1 MKKGIRIGVLVA
13 LVGLFIVVAIM
24 NTNGK
29 PKNED
34 KVWDAATTIG
44 DMNSKNYYVFY
55 TDLAC
60 PYCDVWSRLTLEN
73 KEDFKDYLEKNHI
86 LYEVRVTEFLYE
98 NSGHRP
104 DMSRWSAKGTYC
116 ATKQNKFWEY
126 YESGIMSLWEDYHSK
141 GIGSAKDSPMI
152 SGMTEDYWTGKVA
165 KRAGV
170 NQEDFI
176 SCYGS
181 DETLDA
187 VKKNT
192 EKAAK
197 AVESGLPYFV
207 FNSWVQSGFD
217 PAWDYNYVKQYLS
230 AGLKSK

>member
-13 LVGLFIVVAIM
+13 LVGVFVAVLIM

-34 KVWDAATTIG
+34 KVWDKAATMG
-44 DMNSKNYYVFY
+44 DMNAKNLYVFY

-60 PYCDVWSRLTLEN
+60 PYCDVWSRLILEN
-73 KEDFKDYLEKNHI
+73 KEDFKDYIEKNHI

-116 ATKQNKFWEY
+116 AAKQDKFWNY
-126 YESGIMSLWEDYHSK
+126 YDAGIKSLWEDYHSK

-152 SGMTEDYWTGKVA
+152 SGMTESYWTENVA
-165 KRAGV
+165 KKAEV
-170 NQEDFI
+170 NMDEFK

-181 DETLDA
+181 EDTLAA

-192 EKAAK
+192 EKAYNT
-197 AVESGLPYFV
+197 VQSGLPYFV
-207 FNSWVQSGFD
+207 FGNWTQSGFD
-217 PAWDYNYVKQYLS
+217 PSWDYNYVKQYLN
-230 AGLKSK
+230 AGLKK